1 MFGAVTMN
9 RSPGAINRVSVH
21 NAEYGVRL
29 NQALRHARSVSDEEL
44 VKIPLDAIS
53 EALVNEHAA
62 APVVIHFDQMWWE
75 RQDSPIRTGVPVDGF
90 GLAVKF
96 PATGCTGAL
105 LPYSAALSLSI
116 NSTGDEPATISV
128 YFNLKD
134 QQPSDLAPEA
144 FRDAAASARM
154 NLERMEQSAN
164 IEIAVQRRRMLEEVQ
179 AIIQQR
185 GRRLLAFRRA
195 ADELGIPLASSSEAA
210 SIKLQP
216 RRLTLRQLDRAI
228 EAGSPE
234 WHLEE
239 TIAEDV
245 IATIMSFT
253 SALERLTV
261 TADKLAGENEETI
274 RDLLLFILNSNYQ
287 GAATGETFLGY
298 GKTDVLLR
306 WRDRDA
312 FIGECKY
319 WHGGA
324 KFTLAI
330 EQLLGRYT
338 IWRDTRVALILFI
351 RNASNISEIINK
363 AKDCIINSDR
373 LIQAITPVEPDR
385 RRDYLV
391 RAANDDHRVIR
402 LALIPVVIPRA
413 TIRVAS
419 DVASENN

>member
-1 MFGAVTMN
+1 MN
-9 RSPGAINRVSVH
+9 RSSGAINRVSPH
-21 NAEYGVRL
+21 TAEYDVRL
-29 NQALRHARSVSDEEL
+29 NQALSHARSLSDEEL
-44 VKIPLDAIS
+44 IKIPLDAIS

-62 APVVIHFDQMWWE
+62 ASVVIQFDQMWWE
-75 RQDSPIRTGVPVDGF
+75 RQESPIRSGAPVDGF
-90 GLAVKF
+90 EFAVKF

-105 LPYSAALSLSI
+105 LRYGTALPLTI
-116 NSTGDEPATISV
+116 NSSGGKPATINV

-134 QQPSDLAPEA
+134 QQPSDLDPEA
-144 FRDAAASARM
+144 FRAAVASARID
-154 NLERMEQSAN
+154 LERMERAAN
-164 IEIAVQRRRMLEEVQ
+164 KEIAAQRKRMLEEVQ

-195 ADELGIPLASSSEAA
+195 ADKLGIPLTPTSEAA
-210 SIKLQP
+210 SIKLQS
-216 RRLTLRQLDRAI
+216 RRLTLRQLDRTI
-228 EAGSPE
+228 ESGRPE

-239 TIAEDV
+239 AIAEDV

-253 SALERLTV
+253 AALERLTV

-287 GAATGETFLGY
+287 GAATGETFIGH
-298 GKTDVLLR
+298 GKTDILLR

-319 WHGGA
+319 WDGSV
-324 KFTLAI
+324 KFALAI

-351 RNASNISEIINK
+351 RNVSNITEITDK
-363 AKDCIINSDR
+363 ANDCLINSDR
-373 LIQAITPVEPDR
+373 LIQVLTPVEPDR

-391 RAANDDHRVIR
+391 RATNDDQRVIR
-402 LALIPVVIPRA
+402 LALIPVVIPRP
-413 TIRVAS
+413 S
-419 DVASENN
+419 G